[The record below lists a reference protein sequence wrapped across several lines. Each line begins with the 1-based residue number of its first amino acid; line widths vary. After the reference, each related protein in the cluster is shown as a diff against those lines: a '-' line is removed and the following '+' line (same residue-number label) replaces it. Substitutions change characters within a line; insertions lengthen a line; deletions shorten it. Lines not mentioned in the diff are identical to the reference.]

1 MYLSF
6 DLTGRPACLYCQLA
20 GNTSILPCFGWIEKS
35 NLGKFVSPPSST
47 VFKYAKMTTK
57 PPSDDQIEV
66 ARVAMAN
73 CIKHSEKTDELDN
86 FLENTKEVTH
96 GWNIN

>member
-1 MYLSF
+1 M
-6 DLTGRPACLYCQLA
+6 Q
-20 GNTSILPCFGWIEKS
+20 
-35 NLGKFVSPPSST
+35 
-47 VFKYAKMTTK
+47 KMTTK

-73 CIKHSEKTDELDN
+73 CIKHSENTYELDT

-96 GWNIN
+96 G